1 MTPLPIDRYTKLV
14 LTVIAA
20 ALVVLALKPYLGPG
34 PWGHG
39 AGVRAAEAQTPATPS
54 APAAPQPVPGTPPVV
69 PAAPPVTI
77 PSANP
82 AFNQPWWDDCTVLS
96 KETVPAIWGRLV
108 GLAPG
113 AFLFESDDLI
123 RLVRTAPYEAVAYD
137 PSKKPCKILEI
148 KKTK

>member
-1 MTPLPIDRYTKLV
+1 MTPLFTDRYTKVV

-20 ALVVLALKPYLGPG
+20 ALVALTLRPWLGTKAD
-34 PWGHG
+34 WS
-39 AGVRAAEAQTPATPS
+39 VENRAAEAQTPAPPG
-54 APAAPQPVPGTPPVV
+54 APAAP
-69 PAAPPVTI
+69 AAPEGAPVAI

-82 AFNQPWWDDCTVLS
+82 AFNQPWWDDCAIVS
-96 KETVPAIWGRLV
+96 KETVPVSWGRLV

-123 RLVRTAPYEAVAYD
+123 RLVRVAPYEAVAYD